1 MCKIIVSVVSRSVC
15 IGNGKTLRRSEEL
28 GLELVLLLRSK
39 RRVGTASCKSDAAA
53 RPSQARWV
61 ESRAR
66 TGARALCTALAAA
79 RLPHGRPR
87 CASASGARHMLR
99 CEPLSKTSGVRPKA
113 VGSALPGPVAG
124 GRGTVAQ
131 SLAVRQALPPVC
143 WPHHL
148 RHTPLAVCEAR
159 GGGGTDPNPNP
170 NPNP

>member
-1 MCKIIVSVVSRSVC
+1 MCKIIVSIVSRSVC
-15 IGNGKTLRRSEEL
+15 IGNGKTLRRTEEIDL
-28 GLELVLLLRSK
+28 DLVLLPGQSAVLAQPA
-39 RRVGTASCKSDAAA
+39 VSDAAA

-87 CASASGARHMLR
+87 CASASGARNMLR
-99 CEPLSKTSGVRPKA
+99 REPLSQTSGVRPKA

>member
-1 MCKIIVSVVSRSVC
+1 MCKIIVSTVSRSVC
-15 IGNGKTLRRSEEL
+15 IGNGKTLRRTEEIDL
-28 GLELVLLLRSK
+28 DLVLLPGQSAVLAQPA
-39 RRVGTASCKSDAAA
+39 VSDAAA

-99 CEPLSKTSGVRPKA
+99 REPLSQTSGVRPKA